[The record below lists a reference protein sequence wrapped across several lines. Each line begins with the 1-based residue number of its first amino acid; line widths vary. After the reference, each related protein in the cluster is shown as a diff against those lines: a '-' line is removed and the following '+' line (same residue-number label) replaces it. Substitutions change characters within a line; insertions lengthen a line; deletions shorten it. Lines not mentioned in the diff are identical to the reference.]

1 VCIRVKG
8 KRKKRELDTSPIR
21 GFNSSMGILERK
33 LREKE
38 QRIQE
43 ILNAARVLF
52 ITKGYGNTTMLDIAE
67 ESELSRRT
75 LYLYF
80 SSKEELSYRV
90 MKESYDYLLNKLR
103 DAVEVCT
110 GSAYESLISLG
121 DAYLAFYKE
130 DFDQLVSTLL
140 FDYQLVPDDEN
151 GKEGQD
157 CIETIQAILTVLTTV
172 LEEGQRDN
180 SLIALENPRRTAFT
194 YMTMIQSTMQKL
206 AVRKNWVLEDQSIGG
221 GEIMKEMFHILFS
234 SIKNNS

>member
-1 VCIRVKG
+1 
-8 KRKKRELDTSPIR
+8 
-21 GFNSSMGILERK
+21 MGILERK

-43 ILNAARVLF
+43 ILSAARVLF
-52 ITKGYGNTTMLDIAE
+52 LSKGYGNTTMLDIAQ

-90 MKESYDYLLNKLR
+90 MKESYDFLLNKLR
-103 DAVEVCT
+103 KAVEECP
-110 GSAYESLISLG
+110 GKAYDKLISLG
-121 DAYLAFYKE
+121 EAYLNFYKE

-151 GKEGQD
+151 GKEGKA
-157 CIETIQAILTVLTTV
+157 CFETIQAILSVLTSV
-172 LEEGQRDN
+172 LEEGQRDV
-180 SLIALENPRRTAFT
+180 SLITLENPRRTAFT

-206 AVRKNWVLEDQSIGG
+206 AVRKDWVLKEQGIGG
-221 GEIMKEMFHILFS
+221 REIMEEMFHILFS